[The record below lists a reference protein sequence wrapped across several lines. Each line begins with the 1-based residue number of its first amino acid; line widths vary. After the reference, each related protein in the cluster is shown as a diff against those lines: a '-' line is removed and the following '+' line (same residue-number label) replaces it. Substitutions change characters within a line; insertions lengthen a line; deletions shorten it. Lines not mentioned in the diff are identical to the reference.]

1 MESPEYYFSSM
12 KVKTSLTLSEQL
24 LAELDRR
31 TVENRSDFI
40 EKAVWAYLAQLNKAE
55 TAARDIRMIDEKAE
69 SLNAEAADVLSY
81 QVKL

>member
-55 TAARDIRMIDEKAE
+55 TATRDIRMIDEKAE